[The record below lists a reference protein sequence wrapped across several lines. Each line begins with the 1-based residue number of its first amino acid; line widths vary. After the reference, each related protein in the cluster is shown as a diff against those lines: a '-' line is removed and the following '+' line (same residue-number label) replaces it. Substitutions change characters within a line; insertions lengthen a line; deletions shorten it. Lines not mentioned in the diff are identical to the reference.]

1 LPVSPPVLALT
12 GAAPADWRGL
22 RDRDYCASR
31 PKRLGGTN
39 GLHPPLAL
47 PSIDPMMQKQAQSW
61 INNGEKYALLGLSV
75 KVMDANIARLNLG
88 PDFQVI
94 EDADFVIPSEW
105 REWLGS
111 IRIEEIEACDLFI
124 AAKMTSATPDVLDGE
139 NIQLNG
145 RVWGFYRGL
154 LLSSTFAT
162 AHKPVILTG
171 SCRDGEVGLRQIQD
185 FDVLVPNDFRP
196 YPDVSPQSF
205 EQAALIAAHL
215 ERLSATRQG
224 SNRWRLNRVLHLYV
238 QARTEQDILHRI
250 HQYTRCIDGFVTTGP
265 GQGRK
270 DFRSRTELFIGPGH
284 HDLMG
289 EIYDV
294 RSSVE
299 HLHEDRYLDPLSRAT
314 QIDLT
319 KKEAIVEH
327 IARTTLAR
335 IILNDALWPHFTNKA
350 ALAAFWALP
359 ATERK
364 AIWGAPVDP
373 MDSLAEF
380 DERYLPEVQ
389 LGG

>member
-1 LPVSPPVLALT
+1 MS
-12 GAAPADWRGL
+12 
-22 RDRDYCASR
+22 
-31 PKRLGGTN
+31 N
-39 GLHPPLAL
+39 
-47 PSIDPMMQKQAQSW
+47 QKQSW
-61 INNGEKYALLGLSV
+61 ISDGEKYALLGLSV
-75 KVMDANIARLNLG
+75 NVTAPTIAALNIA
-88 PDFQVI
+88 PAYQAI
-94 EDADFVIPSEW
+94 EGADFVIPGEW

-139 NIQLNG
+139 NLQLNS

-162 AHKPVILTG
+162 VHKPVILTG

-185 FDVLVPNDFRP
+185 FDVPVPNDFRP
-196 YPDVSPQSF
+196 YPNVSQQSF
-205 EQAALIAAHL
+205 EQAALIAKHL

-224 SNRWRLNRVLHLYV
+224 SNRWRLNRVLHLYL
-238 QARTEQDILHRI
+238 QARTEPDILHRI

-299 HLHEDRYLDPLSRAT
+299 HLHEDRYLDPLLRTT

-319 KKEAIVEH
+319 KKEAIAEH
-327 IARTTLAR
+327 IARTALAR
-335 IILNDALWPHFTNKA
+335 IVLNDALWPHFTNKA

-359 ATERK
+359 AIERQ
-364 AIWGAPVDP
+364 AIWGPPVDP

-380 DERYLPEVQ
+380 DERYLPDVQ